1 MVRPMSKLAREPMP
15 DALVRQREPAPS
27 PRPTATPAAALA
39 TLAHHIVIVG
49 GGAGGLVLA
58 TRLGDRLGRRGRAQ
72 ITLVD
77 CALTHIWKP
86 LLHEI
91 AAGTLTAEGDG
102 LDYFAHAR
110 RHGFTFEPGRMCGL
124 DRARRE
130 IILDPV
136 DDPDGAD
143 RGPQRRLGYDTLVL
157 AVGSSINDFGVPGV
171 REHCLFLGSPAEAER
186 IRRLTLGRFLRG
198 HAEAGGRA
206 EATISDPAGIE
217 EPSSEPGSQPAG
229 SARRLRFAIVGAGA
243 TGVELAA
250 ELRHAARQL
259 FGYGLRGF
267 DPDRDVEVRLI
278 EAAPS
283 VLPALPE
290 RLQVATERQLRAL
303 GVEVRT
309 AEQVERVTPAGVH
322 TRSGEL
328 IPADLIVWT
337 AGVKG
342 AAWLA
347 GLDGLEVDRNNQL
360 VVDAT
365 LRTSRDEHIFALGD
379 CAACRLP
386 DAERPVPPRAQA
398 AFQQAQQLARSLAR
412 RLDGREPLPFVYRD
426 YGSLISLSSSTL
438 GNLMGKLLKSV
449 MIEGR
454 LARLAYLSLYKK
466 HQLAL
471 HGVGWVTTAALANLL
486 HRRARPQL
494 KLH

>member
-1 MVRPMSKLAREPMP
+1 MVRHVSKLAREPLP
-15 DALVRQREPAPS
+15 EGLVRPPELAPAP
-27 PRPTATPAAALA
+27 RPVAAAAAAPAALA
-39 TLAHHIVIVG
+39 HQIVIVG

-58 TRLGDRLGRRGRAQ
+58 TRLGDRLGRHGRARV
-72 ITLVD
+72 TLVD

-86 LLHEI
+86 LLHEV
-91 AAGTLTAEGDG
+91 AAGTLAAEGDG

-110 RHGFTFEPGRMCGL
+110 RHHFSFEPGRMSGL
-124 DRARRE
+124 DRAGRE
-130 IILDPV
+130 IVLDPV
-136 DDPDGAD
+136 ADPGGAAS
-143 RGPQRRLGYDTLVL
+143 GPRRRLGYDTLVL

-171 REHCLFLGSPAEAER
+171 REHCLFLDSPAEAER
-186 IRRLTLGRFLRG
+186 IHRLILGRFLRG
-198 HAEAGGRA
+198 HAEASFGT
-206 EATISDPAGIE
+206 E
-217 EPSSEPGSQPAG
+217 
-229 SARRLRFAIVGAGA
+229 RRLRFAIVGAGA

-250 ELRHAARQL
+250 ELRHAAREL
-259 FGYGLRGF
+259 VRHGLRGF

-290 RLQVATERQLRAL
+290 RLQVATERQLGAL
-303 GVEVRT
+303 GVEVHT
-309 AEQVERVTPAGVH
+309 AEQVERVTAEGVH
-322 TRSGEL
+322 TRSGQL

-347 GLDGLEVDRNNQL
+347 ELDGLEVDRANQL
-360 VVDAT
+360 VVDPT
-365 LRTSRDEHIFALGD
+365 LRTSRDPNIFALGD
-379 CAACRLP
+379 CCACRLP
-386 DAERPVPPRAQA
+386 GAERPVPPRAQA
-398 AFQQAQQLARSLAR
+398 AYQQAQLLARSLAR
-412 RLDGREPLPFVYRD
+412 RLDGREPLAFVYRD

-454 LARLAYLSLYKK
+454 IARLAYLSLYKK

-471 HGVGWVTTAALANLL
+471 HGLRWVTLAALASLV

>member
-1 MVRPMSKLAREPMP
+1 MFRHVTKFA
-15 DALVRQREPAPS
+15 REPAP
-27 PRPTATPAAALA
+27 AALA
-39 TLAHHIVIVG
+39 RAAELAPGPQPSAASTALPVELAHHIVIVG

-58 TRLGDRLGRRGRAQ
+58 TRLGDRLGRRGQAR

-77 CALTHIWKP
+77 CALTHVWKP
-86 LLHEI
+86 LLHEL
-91 AAGTLTAEGDG
+91 AAGTLSAEGEG

-110 RHGFTFEPGRMCGL
+110 QHHFAFEPGRMSGL
-124 DRARRE
+124 DRAGRE
-130 IILDPV
+130 IMLDPV
-136 DDPDGAD
+136 ANPSGAES
-143 RGPQRRLGYDTLVL
+143 GPRRRLGYDTLVL

-171 REHCLFLGSPAEAER
+171 REHCLFLDSPAEAER
-186 IRRLTLGRFLRG
+186 IHRLILGRFLRG
-198 HAEAGGRA
+198 HAEAGRRSG
-206 EATISDPAGIE
+206 ATTEVA
-217 EPSSEPGSQPAG
+217 PGSQPTG
-229 SARRLRFAIVGAGA
+229 TERRLRFAVVGAGA

-250 ELRHAARQL
+250 ELRHAAREL
-259 FGYGLRGF
+259 VGYGLRGF

-290 RLQVATERQLRAL
+290 RLQVATERQLQAL

-309 AEQVERVTPAGVH
+309 AQQVSRVTAEGVH
-322 TRSGEL
+322 TRNGEL

-347 GLDGLEVDRNNQL
+347 DLDGLEVDRANQL
-360 VVDAT
+360 VVDPT

-379 CAACRLP
+379 CCACRLP
-386 DAERPVPPRAQA
+386 GAERPVPPRAQA
-398 AFQQAQQLARSLAR
+398 AFQQAQLLARSLTR

-438 GNLMGKLLKSV
+438 GSLMGKLLKSV

-454 LARLAYLSLYKK
+454 IARLAYLSLYKK

-471 HGVGWVTTAALANLL
+471 HGLRWVTLSALANLL

>member
-1 MVRPMSKLAREPMP
+1 MFRHVTKFA
-15 DALVRQREPAPS
+15 REPAPAALARAADLTPS
-27 PRPTATPAAALA
+27 PRPAAVSTTLPVA
-39 TLAHHIVIVG
+39 LAHHIVIVG

-58 TRLGDRLGRRGRAQ
+58 TRLGDRLGRRGQAR

-77 CALTHIWKP
+77 CALTHVWKP
-86 LLHEI
+86 LLHEV
-91 AAGTLTAEGDG
+91 AAGTLSAEGDG

-110 RHGFTFEPGRMCGL
+110 QHHFAFEPGRMSGL
-124 DRARRE
+124 DRAARE

-136 DDPDGAD
+136 ANPSGAES
-143 RGPQRRLGYDTLVL
+143 GPRRRLGYDTLVL

-171 REHCLFLGSPAEAER
+171 REHCLFLDSPAEAER
-186 IRRLTLGRFLRG
+186 IHRLILGRFLRG
-198 HAEAGGRA
+198 HAEAA
-206 EATISDPAGIE
+206 AGTE
-217 EPSSEPGSQPAG
+217 
-229 SARRLRFAIVGAGA
+229 RRLRFAIVGAGA

-250 ELRHAARQL
+250 ELRHAAREL
-259 FGYGLRGF
+259 VGYGLRGF

-290 RLQVATERQLRAL
+290 RLQVATERQLQAL

-309 AEQVERVTPAGVH
+309 AEQVERVTPEGVH
-322 TRSGEL
+322 TRGGQL

-347 GLDGLEVDRNNQL
+347 ELDGLEVDRANQL
-360 VVDAT
+360 VVDPT
-365 LRTSRDEHIFALGD
+365 LRTSRDEHVFALGD

-386 DAERPVPPRAQA
+386 GAERPVPPRAQA
-398 AFQQAQQLARSLAR
+398 AYQQAQMLARSLTR

-454 LARLAYLSLYKK
+454 IARLAYLSLYKK

-471 HGVGWVTTAALANLL
+471 HGPRWVTLAALANLV